1 MLYLNETEIESLV
14 KMPDVMRVVE
24 DCFRLQG
31 QGKATNQ
38 PRRRVYVP
46 DGMMHVMFA
55 SLMREN
61 EGYLGLKTYT
71 AFPGIGVRFIFLL
84 WDANSSELLSLM
96 EANLLGQLRTGAAS
110 GIAAKYMANES
121 IEEAGLIGTGRQA
134 GTQLEAICLAR
145 NIKNFKPNVIFNAL
159 HGQFGEDGYIQ
170 TILER
175 FKIPYTH
182 SGVIASS
189 IAMDKEISK
198 KIFIKNKI
206 NTPKFFT
213 YSYDVKNEDLIKKI
227 KKKLRFPVVVK
238 PLNEGSSVNVY
249 ICNEKNIIKILN
261 SIKQYKKVMIEEFI
275 GGREIQ
281 VAIMGNKK
289 LGAIELKPK
298 RKFYDYQA
306 KYNSSAKTEHIIP
319 VDLPKGKMDI
329 VMNMAYKAHKV
340 IGCMGVTRSD
350 FKFFNN
356 KFYLLEINTQPGM
369 TKLSLVPEIAA
380 YRGISFLELIEW
392 IMQDA
397 SKKK

>member
-1 MLYLNETEIESLV
+1 MKKKILIISGGISKERLISL
-14 KMPDVMRVVE
+14 DT
-24 DCFRLQG
+24 G
-31 QGKATNQ
+31 QQ
-38 PRRRVYVP
+38 V
-46 DGMMHVMFA
+46 
-55 SLMREN
+55 
-61 EGYLGLKTYT
+61 
-71 AFPGIGVRFIFLL
+71 
-84 WDANSSELLSLM
+84 
-96 EANLLGQLRTGAAS
+96 
-110 GIAAKYMANES
+110 ANELKKNGYRVKTTEPDNNL
-121 IEEAGLIGTGRQA
+121 EE
-134 GTQLEAICLAR
+134 
-145 NIKNFKPNVIFNAL
+145 NIKFFKPNIIFNAL

-170 TILER
+170 TILDS

-213 YSYDVKNEDLIKKI
+213 YSYDVKNKVLIKKI
-227 KKKLRFPVVVK
+227 KKKLRFPVVAK

-298 RKFYDYQA
+298 RKFYDYKA
-306 KYNSSAKTEHIIP
+306 KYNSSAKTKHIIP
-319 VDLPKGKMDI
+319 VDLPKDKMNT
-329 VMNMAYKAHKV
+329 VMNMAYKAHRV
-340 IGCMGVTRSD
+340 IGCQGVTRSD

-380 YRGISFLELIEW
+380 FRGISFIDLIEW